1 MNRSPEFLDYG
12 TIAHSAALVFTVASV
27 LSHSMVGSGSDTMS
41 VDYSH
46 LPIDFIRKVVL
57 PLTYSKPHQG
67 DDQKLK
73 LNMS

>member
-1 MNRSPEFLDYG
+1 MNWSPEFLDYG
-12 TIAHSAALVFTVASV
+12 TIAHSAALVFAVTSV